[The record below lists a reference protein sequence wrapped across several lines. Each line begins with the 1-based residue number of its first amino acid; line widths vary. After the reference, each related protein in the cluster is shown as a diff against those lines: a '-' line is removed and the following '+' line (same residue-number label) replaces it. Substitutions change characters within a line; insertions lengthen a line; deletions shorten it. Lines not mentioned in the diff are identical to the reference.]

1 MRRLPLSALV
11 PLALLGSL
19 ACGNEAPPAPD
30 RAGQSGASG
39 TAGFSSGAGTAG
51 VTSGG
56 SGQGVAGAAGGS
68 GQGVVAGAAGGSGQ
82 GVAGAAGDS
91 GAGGNGAGGS
101 GTGGSGAGGGA
112 GTSQGGNGAGGVA
125 PGDTPPSRPIA
136 VKAAAARHEH
146 SFVPSDADA
155 EVSFND
161 EKQLAIF
168 DNRAPKLV
176 GKLVLPFGGAGE
188 RAGSLGG
195 QGEFCA
201 RRGFHVLAIAAF
213 QDYDIVLGDA
223 DFYGDARR
231 QVFEGI
237 TRTTKGE
244 FAKVKM
250 VAADGVARRTQKAL
264 AYLHGKYP
272 DEDWGYYLQADGSVR
287 WSDVIF
293 TGMSHGA
300 SSAARFAMLV
310 RAWRAVSV
318 SGPRDNTCT
327 SLNQNNCG
335 GVVAK
340 WFDEEPATPID
351 RFFAIT
357 GKGDAQ
363 HTQHLYA
370 MEHMGYV
377 GKALAVRT
385 AAPPYGGSHRFIAD
399 GGHQEFCGQAAYD
412 DACNLAFDVP
422 PENRAGVR

>member
-1 MRRLPLSALV
+1 VRLTLSALV
-11 PLALLGSL
+11 PLLLVSL
-19 ACGNEAPPAPD
+19 ACGNEAPAAAD
-30 RAGQSGASG
+30 SAGHSGASG
-39 TAGFSSGAGTAG
+39 SSGAGGTAGLSSGAGTAG
-51 VTSGG
+51 MITGG
-56 SGQGVAGAAGGS
+56 SGQGGAGVAGGGTSAGGGGAGAA
-68 GQGVVAGAAGGSGQ
+68 AGAWG
-82 GVAGAAGDS
+82 
-91 GAGGNGAGGS
+91 
-101 GTGGSGAGGGA
+101 GGSGAGG
-112 GTSQGGNGAGGVA
+112 TA
-125 PGDTPPSRPIA
+125 PSDTPPLRPLA
-136 VKAAAARHEH
+136 VTATPARYEH
-146 SFVPSDADA
+146 SFLPSEADA

-161 EKQLAIF
+161 ETQLAIF

-213 QDYDIVLGDA
+213 QDYDIVLGDP

-237 TRTTKGE
+237 THTTKGE
-244 FAKVKM
+244 FANVQM

-272 DEDWGYYLQADGSVR
+272 DEDWGYYLQADGGVR

-318 SGPRDNTCT
+318 SGPRDNVCKT
-327 SLNQNNCG
+327 LNQQDCG
-335 GVVAK
+335 GVVAT
-340 WFDEEPATPID
+340 WFDEEPATPIE

-357 GKGDAQ
+357 GTGDAQ

-370 MEHMGYV
+370 MEHIGYV
-377 GKALAVRT
+377 GQAVTVRGS
-385 AAPPYGGSHRFIAD
+385 APPYGGSHRFIAD

-412 DACNLAFDVP
+412 AACNLAFDVP
-422 PENRAGVR
+422 PENHAGVR

>member
-1 MRRLPLSALV
+1 MRITPSALV
-11 PLALLGSL
+11 PLALLANL
-19 ACGNEAPPAPD
+19 ACGNGAPAAPD
-30 RAGQSGASG
+30 GMGHGGAGGTASSGASG
-39 TAGFSSGAGTAG
+39 ADGTAGSSGGAGTAAG
-51 VTSGG
+51 AGMTSGG
-56 SGQGVAGAAGGS
+56 SGQGGAPAAGGGGAGGS
-68 GQGVVAGAAGGSGQ
+68 GANGGAGASGGG
-82 GVAGAAGDS
+82 GAAE
-91 GAGGNGAGGS
+91 GGNGAGGTAAS
-101 GTGGSGAGGGA
+101 
-112 GTSQGGNGAGGVA
+112 
-125 PGDTPPSRPIA
+125 DTPPSRPLD
-136 VKAAAARHEH
+136 VKATAARHEH
-146 SFVPSDADA
+146 SFLPSDADA

-161 EKQLAIF
+161 KTQLAIF

-188 RAGSLGG
+188 TAGSLGG

-213 QDYDIVLGDA
+213 QDYDIVIGDP

-244 FAKVKM
+244 FANVKM

-272 DEDWGYYLQADGSVR
+272 DEDWGYYLQANGSVR

-310 RAWRAVSV
+310 RVWRAVSV
-318 SGPRDNTCT
+318 SGPRDNTCA
-327 SLNQNNCG
+327 SLNQDDCG

-340 WFDEEPATPID
+340 WFDEDPATPID

-370 MEHMGYV
+370 MERMGYV
-377 GKALAVRT
+377 GKALAVRG

>member
-1 MRRLPLSALV
+1 VRFTLSALV
-11 PLALLGSL
+11 PLVLLANLG
-19 ACGNEAPPAPD
+19 CGNEAPAAPD
-30 RAGQSGASG
+30 SKGHSGTSGTSG
-39 TAGFSSGAGTAG
+39 TAGSTSGAGTAATAG
-51 VTSGG
+51 TTGASGG
-56 SGQGVAGAAGGS
+56 QGGAVAAGGNS
-68 GQGVVAGAAGGSGQ
+68 GAGSGT
-82 GVAGAAGDS
+82 GGGGGA
-91 GAGGNGAGGS
+91 GAGGNGTGGIS
-101 GTGGSGAGGGA
+101 TGGNGTGGISTGGVGAGGTA
-112 GTSQGGNGAGGVA
+112 SS
-125 PGDTPPSRPIA
+125 DTPPSRPLA
-136 VKAAAARHEH
+136 VKATAGRHEH
-146 SFVPSDADA
+146 SFLPSAADA

-161 EKQLAIF
+161 KTQLAIF

-188 RAGSLGG
+188 TAGSLGG

-213 QDYDIVLGDA
+213 QDYDIVLGDP

-231 QVFEGI
+231 QVFDGI
-237 TRTTKGE
+237 THTTKGE
-244 FAKVKM
+244 FANVKM

-272 DEDWGYYLQADGSVR
+272 DEDWGYYLQPDGGVR

-318 SGPRDNTCT
+318 SGPRDNTCM
-327 SLNQNNCG
+327 SLNQDNCG

-340 WFDEEPATPID
+340 WFDEEPATPIE

-357 GKGDAQ
+357 GKTDAQ

-377 GKALAVRT
+377 GKAVAVRG

-422 PENRAGVR
+422 LENRAGVR